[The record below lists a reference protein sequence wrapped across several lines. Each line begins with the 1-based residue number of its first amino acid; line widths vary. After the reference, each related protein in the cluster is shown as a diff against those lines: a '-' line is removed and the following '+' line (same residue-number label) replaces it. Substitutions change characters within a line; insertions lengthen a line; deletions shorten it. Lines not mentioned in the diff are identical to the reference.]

1 MAIELVIYVLK
12 NTRRRHEYRTFFA
25 QDLYEVESFVAAARE
40 EDLLVI
46 LRPGPY
52 IDSERD
58 FGGLPWWLLAKRP
71 KVELRSRDPV
81 FLAAVDKWLSALYGR
96 LRPHMRHN
104 GGNIIAV
111 QVIIWGNG
119 ILDGC

>member
-1 MAIELVIYVLK
+1 M
-12 NTRRRHEYRTFFA
+12 
-25 QDLYEVESFVAAARE
+25 
-40 EDLLVI
+40 I

-71 KVELRSRDPV
+71 KVELRSKDPV
-81 FLAAVDKWLSALYGR
+81 FLAAVDKWLAALYGR

-111 QVIIWGNG
+111 QVIFWGNG

>member
-1 MAIELVIYVLK
+1 M
-12 NTRRRHEYRTFFA
+12 
-25 QDLYEVESFVAAARE
+25 AAAKE

-71 KVELRSRDPV
+71 KVELRSKDPV
-81 FLAAVDKWLSALYGR
+81 FLAAVDKWLAALYGR

-119 ILDGC
+119 ILDVS

>member
-1 MAIELVIYVLK
+1 MFIS
-12 NTRRRHEYRTFFA
+12 
-25 QDLYEVESFVAAARE
+25 QDLYEVESFVSAARE

-81 FLAAVDKWLSALYGR
+81 FLEAVDKWLAALYGR
-96 LRPHMRHN
+96 LSPHMRHN

-111 QVIIWGNG
+111 QVDWGQRRFKTSVC
-119 ILDGC
+119 LFLPFYF